1 MRGALGLVLLAL
13 VAGCGGPAASD
24 AGLKVLRIPM
34 DTDGPKSLD
43 PVRGSTVYEARAC
56 SLVYET
62 LFQYKYLVRP
72 PTLEPCL
79 LAKMPDVSEDGR
91 TYTFELKQGVFFID
105 DPCFVGGRGREVE
118 AQDVFYSLK
127 RMADNDNQ
135 PKSWWLLEDTIVG
148 FDAYREAQNRAE
160 TFDYDA
166 PVDGMKVLD
175 RHRFQ
180 IILADPVHRF
190 NYVLE
195 MFQTSVVPREAV
207 EYYGTKFGRH
217 PVGTGPFLLAR
228 EKDWVAGKSL
238 VLHRNPGYREA
249 RYPDEWM
256 PEDEARG
263 LHQPAGRRIP
273 FLDRIDMTFFVNP
286 QPKWLEFRTGNQD
299 FVTVPAENFRDAF
312 VKRTRR
318 LRSSYRKKGIRAEAV
333 PLLDFIFRGF
343 NMDDPLVGGYTEKKK
358 ALRRA
363 MHLAVDLEE
372 FNDTFY
378 NGICVVYDGPI
389 PPQLDGHPAGHLL
402 PRGNQGPDLDRARA
416 ELARAGYP
424 DGRGLPEIEFWTSHG
439 GNSKEQTE
447 MLERQL
453 ERIGVELSVRLVDF
467 SQLIEAVH
475 NKKAPM
481 FSFAWGSDYP
491 DAENNLAIF
500 YGPNEAPGSNSFNYK
515 RREFD
520 ELYRRIRRMPSSP
533 QRTEIYERMRD
544 MLIED
549 APYIGSLA
557 RTRYYLI
564 HPWVRNCKPTETWWD
579 WPKYLD
585 VER

>member
-1 MRGALGLVLLAL
+1 MRLCGIALAL
-13 VAGCGGPAASD
+13 ALLAGCGPARSD
-24 AGLKVLRIPM
+24 EGLKVLRIPM

-43 PVRGSTVYEARAC
+43 PVRGSTTYEARAC
-56 SLVYET
+56 SLIYET

-79 LAKMPDVSEDGR
+79 LAKMPDISEDGC
-91 TYTFELKQGVFFID
+91 TYSFELKQGVRFID
-105 DPCFVGGRGREVE
+105 DPCFPEGQGREVVSE
-118 AQDVFYSLK
+118 DVFYSLK
-127 RMADNDNQ
+127 RMADDDNQ

-148 FDAYREAQNRAE
+148 FDEFREEQNQAE
-160 TFDYDA
+160 GFDYDA
-166 PVDGMKVLD
+166 SVEGMKVLD

-180 IILADPVHRF
+180 IVLKQPVHRF

-195 MFQTSVVPREAV
+195 MFQTSVVPREAA
-207 EYYGTKFGRH
+207 EHYGTKFGRH
-217 PVGTGPFLLAR
+217 PVGTGPFLLKR
-228 EKDWVAGKSL
+228 ERDWATTKSL
-238 VLHRNPGYREA
+238 TLHRNPTYREA
-249 RYPDEWM
+249 YYPTEWA
-256 PEDEARG
+256 EGDEAAG
-263 LHQPAGRRIP
+263 LTKAAGQRIP

-318 LRSSYRKKGIRAEAV
+318 LRSGYRKKGIRGVSV

-343 NMDDPLVGGYTEKKK
+343 NMEDPLVGGYTEKKR

-363 MHLAVDLEE
+363 MHLAVDIHE

-378 NGICVVYDGPI
+378 NNICVVYDGPI
-389 PPQLDGHPAGHLL
+389 PPDLEGHPADHVV
-402 PRGNQGPDLDRARA
+402 PHGNQGPDLDRARS
-416 ELARAGYP
+416 ELAKAGYP
-424 DGRGLPEIEFWTSHG
+424 GGKGLPDIDYWVSQG
-439 GNSKEQTE
+439 GNSKEQSE
-447 MLERQL
+447 MIQRQL
-453 ERIGVELSVRLVDF
+453 ARIGITLNVRLGDF

-475 NKKAPM
+475 SKKAQM

-500 YGPNEAPGSNSFNYK
+500 YGPNESPGSNSFNYK
-515 RREFD
+515 RKEFD
-520 ELYRRIRRMPSSP
+520 DLYRRIRSMGPSP
-533 QRTEIYERMRD
+533 ERTRIYEQMRD
-544 MLIED
+544 MLIAD
-549 APYIGSLA
+549 VPYIGSMA

-564 HPWVRNCKPTETWWD
+564 HPWVKNCKPTETWWD

>member
-1 MRGALGLVLLAL
+1 MKLCGVALAL
-13 VAGCGGPAASD
+13 ALLVGCGPAQSAD
-24 AGLKVLRIPM
+24 GLKVLRIPM

-43 PVRGSTVYEARAC
+43 PVRGSTTYEARAC

-79 LAKMPDVSEDGR
+79 LAKMPTISEDGR
-91 TYTFELKQGVFFID
+91 TYTFELKRGVHFID
-105 DPCFVGGRGREVE
+105 DPCFPEGKGREVE
-118 AQDVFYSLK
+118 ARDVFYSLK
-127 RMADNDNQ
+127 RMADTGNQ

-148 FDAYREAQNRAE
+148 FDEYREEQNQAKE
-160 TFDYDA
+160 FDYDV
-166 PVDGMKVLD
+166 PVPGMRVLG
-175 RHRFQ
+175 RYRFQ
-180 IILADPVHRF
+180 IVLKQPVHRF

-207 EYYGTKFGRH
+207 ERYGTRFGGH
-217 PVGTGPFLLAR
+217 PVGTGPFRLTDER
-228 EKDWVAGKSL
+228 DWVRGKSL
-238 VLHRNPGYREA
+238 TLHRNAMYREA
-249 RYPDEWM
+249 YYPAEWADG
-256 PEDEARG
+256 DEAAG
-263 LHQPAGRRIP
+263 LTKAAGKRIP
-273 FLDRIDMTFFVNP
+273 FLDRIEMTFFVNP

-299 FVTVPAENFRDAF
+299 YVTVPAENFRDAF

-318 LRSSYRKKGIRAEAV
+318 LRSSYRKKGIRGVSV

-343 NMDDPLVGGYTEKKK
+343 NMDDPLVGGYTEQKK

-363 MHLAVDLEE
+363 MHLAVDIHE

-378 NGICVVYDGPI
+378 NNICVVYDGPI
-389 PPQLDGHPAGHLL
+389 PPDLDGHPPDHVL
-402 PRGNQGPDLDRARA
+402 PHGNQGPDLDRARA
-416 ELARAGYP
+416 ELAKAGYP
-424 DGRGLPEIEFWTSHG
+424 GGAGLPEIHYWVSQG

-447 MLERQL
+447 MIQRQL
-453 ERIGVELSVRLVDF
+453 ARIGVTVNVRLGDF

-475 NKKAPM
+475 NKKAQM

-515 RREFD
+515 QKAFD
-520 ELYRRIRRMPSSP
+520 DLYRKIRSMGPSP
-533 QRTEIYERMRD
+533 ERTRIYEQMRD
-544 MLIED
+544 MLVED
-549 APYIGSLA
+549 VPYIGSMA

>member
-1 MRGALGLVLLAL
+1 MRLCGIAIALAL
-13 VAGCGGPAASD
+13 LVGCGPARSD
-24 AGLKVLRIPM
+24 DGLKVLRIPM

-43 PVRGSTVYEARAC
+43 PVRGSTTYEARAC

-79 LAKMPDVSEDGR
+79 LAKMPEISEDGR
-91 TYTFELKQGVFFID
+91 TYTFELKKGVHFID
-105 DPCFVGGRGREVE
+105 DPCFPEGKGREVVTG
-118 AQDVFYSLK
+118 DVFYSLK
-127 RMADNDNQ
+127 RMADEDNQ
-135 PKSWWLLEDTIVG
+135 PKSWWLLKDTIVG
-148 FDAYREAQNRAE
+148 FDEYREEQNAAE
-160 TFDYDA
+160 TFDYDR
-166 PVDGMKVLD
+166 PVPGMRVLD

-180 IILADPVHRF
+180 IVLKQPVHRF

-207 EYYGTKFGRH
+207 ERYGIRFGGH
-217 PVGTGPFLLAR
+217 PVGTGPFRLQR
-228 EKDWVAGKSL
+228 EEDWVRGKSL
-238 VLHRNPGYREA
+238 ILHRNPQYRAA
-249 RYPDEWM
+249 RYPTEWADGDEG
-256 PEDEARG
+256 AG
-263 LHQPAGRRIP
+263 LTRAAGKRIP
-273 FLDRIDMTFFVNP
+273 FLDRIEMTFFVNP

-318 LRSSYRKKGIRAEAV
+318 LRSSYRKQGIRGVSV

-343 NMDDPLVGGYTEKKK
+343 NMEDPLVGGYTEQRK

-363 MHLAVDLEE
+363 MHLAVDIHE

-378 NGICVVYDGPI
+378 NNICVVYDGPI
-389 PPQLDGHPAGHLL
+389 PPDLDGHPPDHVL
-402 PRGNQGPDLDRARA
+402 PYGNQGPDLDRARA
-416 ELARAGYP
+416 ELAKAGYP
-424 DGRGLPEIEFWTSHG
+424 GGQGLPDIDFWVSHG
-439 GNSKEQTE
+439 GNSKEQSE
-447 MLERQL
+447 MLQRQL
-453 ERIGVELSVRLVDF
+453 ARIGITLNVRLGDF

-475 NKKAPM
+475 NKKAQM

-515 RREFD
+515 RKEFD
-520 ELYRRIRRMPSSP
+520 DLYRKIRSMGPSP
-533 QRTEIYERMRD
+533 ERTRIYEQMRD
-544 MLIED
+544 MLVED
-549 APYIGSLA
+549 VPYIGSMA